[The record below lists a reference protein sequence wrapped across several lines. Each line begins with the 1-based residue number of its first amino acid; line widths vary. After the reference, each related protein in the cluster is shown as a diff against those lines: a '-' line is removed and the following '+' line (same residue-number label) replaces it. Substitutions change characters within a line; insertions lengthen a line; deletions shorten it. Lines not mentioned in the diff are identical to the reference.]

1 MIYQSYAPLIGQ
13 KPPKKLDG
21 VAVVSAIMGAEDP
34 RKAAEHLHSLI
45 TGSPAFTSFQPPPNI
60 ADWAKAERVKELLD
74 SVPKIIKKV
83 SEVNPLC
90 HNMTNLVVQN
100 IAANVALSM

>member
-1 MIYQSYAPLIGQ
+1 MS
-13 KPPKKLDG
+13 
-21 VAVVSAIMGAEDP
+21 AEDP
-34 RKAAEHLHSLI
+34 RKAAEHFYSLI

-60 ADWAKAERVKELLD
+60 TDWAKAERVKELLD